1 MFKAALGLAM
11 KIKADEVADKMAN
24 NNSQTEANGQNQE
37 DNNVVKRDRETVDVK
52 ALQQRASVNF
62 DTEYPEQQQSN
73 GQRLA

>member
-1 MFKAALGLAM
+1 MNNQILQQ
-11 KIKADEVADKMAN
+11 IDNPADKMAN